1 MICFAVYPP
10 IEAVFNVQPMHPRLD
25 HPNPGWRSRAD
36 LSQSTNFRY
45 NLGMNDYPV
54 YQFIKWIYIYIYVCV
69 FQSFTGKQ
77 IWSKIWLHFPYIC
90 ERSSGQFSTWVL
102 TKDWINH
109 CNRIFQVAKDPK
121 WSPEANLN
129 MVTEWTAKP
138 GLCSNIPQKFRSCA
152 IFYIIWRYM
161 KCKNDGSIL
170 GICWNSG
177 SKNIIHGNN
186 PGIV

>member
-1 MICFAVYPP
+1 MSCFAVYPP

-45 NLGMNDYPV
+45 KLGMNDYPV
-54 YQFIKWIYIYIYVCV
+54 YQFIKWIYIYVLKFYRKTDLIKDMIT
-69 FQSFTGKQ
+69 FF
-77 IWSKIWLHFPYIC
+77 LDIC

-129 MVTEWTAKP
+129 MVTDELP
-138 GLCSNIPQKFRSCA
+138 SRDYVR
-152 IFYIIWRYM
+152 IFLIHSEVVRY
-161 KCKNDGSIL
+161 SIL
-170 GICWNSG
+170 YDVTWNARMMAVFLAFVETLEA
-177 SKNIIHGNN
+177 KT
-186 PGIV
+186 